1 MSDRSKNAYGRMAM
15 LLLAGMF
22 AACGKEGADAS
33 AEATP
38 AGVTIGTENVVVVET
53 ATLRSGPGISGTLA
67 AEREATVSA
76 QLGGTVL
83 QTMVDQGSR
92 VGAGTVLA
100 RIDDRTIRESLLS
113 ARSAASTAQSVASR
127 AAREL
132 ERFTK
137 LSEAGA
143 IAERELESA
152 RSNSEAAQSQL
163 ADAKARLVMSEKQLS
178 DAQVRAPFAGIV
190 AERRVNTGD
199 LVNPG
204 TPMFMI
210 VDPRSMR
217 FEGSV
222 PADQLSL
229 IRTGAPVNFT
239 VAGYPGKAF
248 EGKIAR
254 INPMAD
260 AATGQVRIVVTV
272 PNERNALV
280 GGLFADGRVSS
291 ETRTGLTA
299 PFNAVDMRGVKPIV
313 LRLTG
318 GKTEKVEVELGVRD
332 EERERVELVTGVAAG
347 DTLLTGAAQGI
358 TPGTVVRVSA
368 PSDKAPTKS

>member
-1 MSDRSKNAYGRMAM
+1 
-15 LLLAGMF
+15 
-22 AACGKEGADAS
+22 
-33 AEATP
+33 
-38 AGVTIGTENVVVVET
+38 
-53 ATLRSGPGISGTLA
+53 
-67 AEREATVSA
+67 
-76 QLGGTVL
+76 
-83 QTMVDQGSR
+83 MVDQGSR
-92 VGAGTVLA
+92 VSAGTVLA
-100 RIDDRTIRESLLS
+100 RIDDRTIRESFLS

-204 TPMFMI
+204 TPMFLI

-222 PADQLSL
+222 PADQLSM
-229 IRTGAPVNFT
+229 IRTGAPVSFT

-260 AATGQVRIVVTV
+260 AATGQVKIVVTV

-280 GGLFADGRVSS
+280 GGLFANGRVSS

-318 GKTEKVEVELGVRD
+318 GTTEKVEVELGVRD

-358 TPGTVVRVSA
+358 TPGTVVRVSV

>member
-1 MSDRSKNAYGRMAM
+1 
-15 LLLAGMF
+15 
-22 AACGKEGADAS
+22 
-33 AEATP
+33 
-38 AGVTIGTENVVVVET
+38 
-53 ATLRSGPGISGTLA
+53 
-67 AEREATVSA
+67 
-76 QLGGTVL
+76 
-83 QTMVDQGSR
+83 MVDQGSR
-92 VGAGTVLA
+92 VSAGTVLA
-100 RIDDRTIRESLLS
+100 RIDDRTIRESFLS

-127 AAREL
+127 SAREL

-204 TPMFMI
+204 TPMFLI

-222 PADQLSL
+222 PADQLSM
-229 IRTGAPVNFT
+229 IRTGAPVSFT

-260 AATGQVRIVVTV
+260 AATGQVKIVVTV

-318 GKTEKVEVELGVRD
+318 GTTEKVEVELGVRD

-358 TPGTVVRVSA
+358 TPGTVVRVSV

>member
-1 MSDRSKNAYGRMAM
+1 MSDRSKSAYGRMAM

-33 AEATP
+33 AEAAP

-92 VGAGTVLA
+92 VSAGTVLA
-100 RIDDRTIRESLLS
+100 RIDDRTIRESFLS

-204 TPMFMI
+204 TPMFLI

-222 PADQLSL
+222 PADQLSM
-229 IRTGAPVNFT
+229 IRTGAPVSFT

-260 AATGQVRIVVTV
+260 AATGQVKIVVTV

-280 GGLFADGRVSS
+280 GGLFANGRVSS

-318 GKTEKVEVELGVRD
+318 GTTEKVEVELGVRD

-358 TPGTVVRVSA
+358 TPGTVVRVSV

>member
-1 MSDRSKNAYGRMAM
+1 MSDRSKSAYGRMAM
-15 LLLAGMF
+15 LLLAGTF

-33 AEATP
+33 AEAAP
-38 AGVTIGTENVVVVET
+38 AGVTIGTENVVLVET

-92 VGAGTVLA
+92 VSAGTVLA
-100 RIDDRTIRESLLS
+100 RIDDRTIRESFLS

-163 ADAKARLVMSEKQLS
+163 ADARARLVMAEKQLS

-222 PADQLSL
+222 PADQLSM
-229 IRTGAPVNFT
+229 IRIGAPVSFT

-260 AATGQVRIVVTV
+260 AATGQVKIVVTV

-358 TPGTVVRVSA
+358 TPGTVVRVSV